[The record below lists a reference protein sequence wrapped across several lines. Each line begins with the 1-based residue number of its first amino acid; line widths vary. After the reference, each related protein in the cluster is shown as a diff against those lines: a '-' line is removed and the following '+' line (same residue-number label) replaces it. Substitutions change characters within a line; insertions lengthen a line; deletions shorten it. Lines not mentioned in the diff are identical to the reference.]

1 MRRDLA
7 RLGLSFPDGDSRLSS
22 LDRHDESTGCAARQT
37 MRRVDAFLDRLQ
49 FLCELSEQ
57 GDIRELQRA
66 AERGR
71 LVRVH
76 RGAYY
81 PFEGWNKLTQTERYT
96 FRVLAAVGTNRVN
109 PTISHVS
116 AAVLHGAPIIGPM
129 PTLVHMLAT
138 TAAGTRTEHGYR
150 KHATEYPAEA
160 TELRGELRM
169 TTLSRTLAEVAADS
183 PFLTAVGILDWAFAN
198 HRIGPADVSQMLDRL
213 QIRRG
218 RRRAE
223 RAVAFADPRSGSPGE
238 SLSRVRIW
246 EAGLPAPELQV
257 PFRDGAGR
265 IGVVDFWWPEHD
277 LIGEFDG
284 VSKYIREELT
294 GGRDAAEVVIA
305 EKARED
311 RLRALGPAVA
321 RWGWSVAWA
330 PYALQA
336 QLRDRGLPSSRRR
349 IG

>member
-1 MRRDLA
+1 MTA
-7 RLGLSFPDGDSRLSS
+7 VN
-22 LDRHDESTGCAARQT
+22 E
-37 MRRVDAFLDRLQ
+37 FLDRLQ
-49 FLCELSEQ
+49 FLSELSEQ

-81 PFEGWNKLTQTERYT
+81 PFERWDRLTQTERYT
-96 FRVLAAVGTNRVN
+96 FHVLGAVGTNRSN

-150 KHATEYPAEA
+150 KHATEFPSEGL
-160 TELRGELRM
+160 ELRGELRM
-169 TTLSRTLAEVAADS
+169 TSLCRTLAEVAADS
-183 PFLTAVGILDWAFAN
+183 PFLTAVGVLDWAFAN
-198 HRIGPADVSQMLDRL
+198 HPINADEVSGMLNRL
-213 QIRRG
+213 NIRRG

-223 RAVAFADPRSGSPGE
+223 RAIAFADARSGSPGE
-238 SLSRVRIW
+238 TLSRVRMW

-257 PFRDGAGR
+257 PFSDGAGL
-265 IGVVDFWWPEHD
+265 IGVVDFWWPDHH

-284 VSKYIREELT
+284 VSKYVRDEFT
-294 GGRDAAEVVIA
+294 GGREPADVVMA

-311 RLRALGPAVA
+311 RLRALGPTVA

-336 QLRDRGLPSSRRR
+336 QLLDRGLPSSRRR
-349 IG
+349 IV

>member
-1 MRRDLA
+1 MR
-7 RLGLSFPDGDSRLSS
+7 
-22 LDRHDESTGCAARQT
+22 C
-37 MRRVDAFLDRLQ
+37 VDAFLDRLQ

-109 PTISHVS
+109 PTISHIS

-150 KHATEYPAEA
+150 KHATDYPAEA
-160 TELRGELRM
+160 IELRGELRL
-169 TTLSRTLAEVAADS
+169 TDLSRTLAEVAADS

-198 HRIGPADVSQMLDRL
+198 YRIGPADVSQMLDRL

-218 RRRAE
+218 RRRAV
-223 RAVAFADPRSGSPGE
+223 RRLPVRVARRESQQSADLGGGTS
-238 SLSRVRIW
+238 
-246 EAGLPAPELQV
+246 
-257 PFRDGAGR
+257 GAGVAGSVPGR
-265 IGVVDFWWPEHD
+265 RRGD
-277 LIGEFDG
+277 
-284 VSKYIREELT
+284 R
-294 GGRDAAEVVIA
+294 GGR
-305 EKARED
+305 
-311 RLRALGPAVA
+311 LLVA
-321 RWGWSVAWA
+321 RARSH
-330 PYALQA
+330 
-336 QLRDRGLPSSRRR
+336 RR
-349 IG
+349 IRRSQQVHPG

>member
-1 MRRDLA
+1 M
-7 RLGLSFPDGDSRLSS
+7 
-22 LDRHDESTGCAARQT
+22 T
-37 MRRVDAFLDRLQ
+37 MAGVNDFLDRLQ

-81 PFEGWNKLTQTERYT
+81 PFERWDKLTQTERYT
-96 FRVLAAVGTNRVN
+96 FHVLGAVGTNRVN

-116 AAVLHGAPIIGPM
+116 AAVLHGAPITGSM

-138 TAAGTRTEHGYR
+138 PAAGTRTEHGYR
-150 KHATEYPAEA
+150 KHATAFPTVGLEF
-160 TELRGELRM
+160 RGELRI
-169 TTLSRTLAEVAADS
+169 TSLCRTLVDVATDS
-183 PFLTAVGILDWAFAN
+183 PFLTAVGILDWALAN
-198 HRIGPADVSQMLDRL
+198 HPIGVDDLSEMLNRL
-213 QIRRG
+213 DIRRG

-223 RAVAFADPRSGSPGE
+223 RAIAFADARSGSPGE
-238 SLSRVRIW
+238 TLSRVRMW
-246 EAGLPAPELQV
+246 EAGLPEPALQV
-257 PFRDGAGR
+257 PFSDRSGL

-284 VSKYIREELT
+284 VSKYVRDEFT
-294 GGRDAAEVVIA
+294 GGREPADVVVA
-305 EKARED
+305 EKVRED

-321 RWGWSVAWA
+321 RWGWAVAWA

-349 IG
+349 LA